1 LRAAGLDWAQ
11 PKHLRSTVATH
22 LFRNGVALSTVQEIL
37 GHRTVET
44 TQRYASADVEMLREV
59 LKDDER

>member
-1 LRAAGLDWAQ
+1 
-11 PKHLRSTVATH
+11 VATL
-22 LFRNGVALSTVQEIL
+22 LFRNGTALSTVQEIL